1 MLAGRMGGG
10 GMRPPENDLKKA
22 QTEAPTVIE
31 KPPMESLLEKKTT
44 VVKLVLVNLRKITGL
59 YT

>member
-22 QTEAPTVIE
+22 SFKIE
-31 KPPMESLLEKKTT
+31 MRT
-44 VVKLVLVNLRKITGL
+44 KL
-59 YT
+59 